1 MSTGMI
7 SSTNLF
13 SLSSLVAAGRNQSD
27 LSSSINKLSSGL
39 RINSFMDDPSRMAIS
54 EKMRGF
60 ILGLQTSSQNAQD
73 GISYLQ
79 TAEGATSEISS
90 MLQRMRELAV
100 EGANGTYS
108 ANDRLEIQ
116 KEIDQ
121 LKAEID
127 RISEST
133 EFNTKKLING
143 ESSGAWNSGT
153 DKISAVINGTV
164 ADGNY
169 DITFDVKPGQ
179 NQVQSTQIFTLREG
193 ELGAYVGSQGSTNI
207 AQVSN
212 PDNIKDTSEGS
223 YKVTVANPT
232 DGGATGDIM
241 NSSMDFINS
250 YQKESS
256 NMAFGAVSAT
266 ALTTNESGYFMV
278 EFTENST
285 DAENGA
291 GYRVKF
297 ISAETGEEGQWV
309 DFETED
315 GALRGSYNSNG
326 FNLNFEIPMVAGADT
341 VNDGD
346 KFLFSVTDSKG
357 VENNENLLENGGG
370 ALQISQ
376 NGVQGPVIVY
386 NQPNSLTKADD
397 KDGIVEYNNVTVHM
411 VTLDSENGT
420 FNSGEITLGFKENTS
435 NTTINGQTLSG
446 TATIEVRKGGEA
458 ATSTTKLSELANFV
472 DENGVELFAST
483 QELKIYGNNTN
494 TTVYLEGDDT
504 IQDVVE
510 KITKAVTQDLGMG
523 SGLTEVD
530 KKLISFN
537 QTEGTGFGTVPGTMI
552 LQSALTGKDGELSF
566 IGSQKLMD
574 ALGLDVVQAS
584 SQNIQTITAKD
595 NLTGVV
601 VGERVTSN
609 SRVTD
614 VIPGVDLI
622 VDTRTGVDAYYNT
635 GTGKIDFKPSSRLEN
650 QNLNLHIVDA
660 RTEIQIGTEKGEKLD
675 VSLPALNTAALG
687 IGNTNINTQEDAQ
700 RAITEIDNALT
711 KVVSARSK
719 IGAQVNRLNS
729 TINTLATAEENTTS
743 SESRIRDTDI
753 AKETTAMTTAQVA
766 YQANIAI
773 LAQAN
778 QIPAIALSLLQA

>member
-7 SSTNLF
+7 TNTNLF
-13 SLSSLVAAGRNQSD
+13 SLSSLVAAGRNQGD
-27 LSSSINKLSSGL
+27 LSQSINRLSSGL
-39 RINSFMDDPSRMAIS
+39 RINSFMDDPSRMSIS

-79 TAEGATSEISS
+79 TAEGATTEITN
-90 MLQRMRELAV
+90 MLQRMRELSV
-100 EGANGTYS
+100 EGANGVYS

-127 RISEST
+127 RISET
-133 EFNTKKLING
+133 TQFNTKKLING

-169 DITFDVKPGQ
+169 DISVDVKPGQ

-193 ELGAYVGSQGSTNI
+193 ELGAYVGNQGTTNI
-207 AQVSN
+207 GEVSS
-212 PDNIKDTSEGS
+212 PDNIKDTADGS
-223 YKVTVANPT
+223 YNVTVANPT
-232 DGGATGDIM
+232 DGGATGDVM

-250 YQKESS
+250 YQKEGS

-266 ALTTNESGYFMV
+266 ALKTNESGYFMI

-285 DAENGA
+285 TAENGA

-297 ISAETGEEGQWV
+297 ISAETGEEGQWI

-315 GALRGSYNSNG
+315 GKLKGSYDSNG
-326 FNLNFEIPMVAGADT
+326 FNLEFEIPMLAGADT

-346 KFLFSVTDSKG
+346 KFLFSVTDAKD
-357 VENNENLLENGGG
+357 VTNNEDLMANGGG

-386 NQPNSLTKADD
+386 NQPNSLTKPDD

-411 VTLDSENGT
+411 VTLDSETGT
-420 FNSGEITLGFKENTS
+420 FDTGEITLGFQENTGAAG
-435 NTTINGQTLSG
+435 NGQTLGG
-446 TATIEVRKGGEA
+446 TASIEVRKGGEA
-458 ATSTTKLSELANFV
+458 ATATTKLSELANFV

-494 TTVYLEGDDT
+494 TTIYLEGDDT

-510 KITKAVTQDLGMG
+510 KITKAITQDLGMG

-530 KKLISFN
+530 KKLVSFN
-537 QTEGTGFGTVPGTMI
+537 QIEGTGFGVVPGTMI

-574 ALGLDVVQAS
+574 ALGLEVVQES
-584 SQNIQTITAKD
+584 SQNIQTITATD

-614 VIPGVDLI
+614 VIPGIDLI

-635 GTGKIDFKPSSRLEN
+635 GTGKIDFKPSNRLEN

-700 RAITEIDNALT
+700 RAITEVDNALS

-719 IGAQVNRLNS
+719 IGAHVNRLNS
-729 TINTLATAEENTTS
+729 TINTLATAEENTTA

>member
-7 SSTNLF
+7 TNTNLF
-13 SLSSLVAAGRNQSD
+13 SLSSLVAAGRNQGD
-27 LSSSINKLSSGL
+27 LSQSINRLSSGL
-39 RINSFMDDPSRMAIS
+39 RINSFMDDPSRMSIS

-79 TAEGATSEISS
+79 TAEGATTEITN
-90 MLQRMRELAV
+90 MLQRMRELSV
-100 EGANGTYS
+100 EGANGVYS

-127 RISEST
+127 RISET
-133 EFNTKKLING
+133 TQFNTKKLING

-169 DITFDVKPGQ
+169 DISVDVKPGQ

-193 ELGAYVGSQGSTNI
+193 ELGAYVGNQGTTNI
-207 AQVSN
+207 GEVSS
-212 PDNIKDTSEGS
+212 PDNIKDTADGS
-223 YKVTVANPT
+223 YNVTVANPT
-232 DGGATGDIM
+232 DGG
-241 NSSMDFINS
+241 S
-250 YQKESS
+250 YQKEGS

-266 ALTTNESGYFMV
+266 ALKTNESGYFMI

-285 DAENGA
+285 TAENGA

-297 ISAETGEEGQWV
+297 ISAETGEEGQWI

-315 GALRGSYNSNG
+315 GKLKGSYDSNG
-326 FNLNFEIPMVAGADT
+326 FNLEFEIPMLAGADT

-346 KFLFSVTDSKG
+346 KFLFSVTDAKD
-357 VENNENLLENGGG
+357 VTNNEDLMANGGG

-386 NQPNSLTKADD
+386 NQPNSLTKPDD

-411 VTLDSENGT
+411 VTLDSKTGT
-420 FNSGEITLGFKENTS
+420 FDTGEITLGFQENTGAAG
-435 NTTINGQTLSG
+435 NGQTLGG
-446 TATIEVRKGGEA
+446 TASIEVRKGGEA
-458 ATSTTKLSELANFV
+458 ATATTKLSELANFV

-494 TTVYLEGDDT
+494 TTIYLEGDDT

-510 KITKAVTQDLGMG
+510 KITKAITQDLGMG

-530 KKLISFN
+530 KKLVSFN
-537 QTEGTGFGTVPGTMI
+537 QIEGTGFGVVPGTMI

-574 ALGLDVVQAS
+574 ALGLEVVQES
-584 SQNIQTITAKD
+584 SQNIQTITATD

-614 VIPGVDLI
+614 VIPGIDLI

-635 GTGKIDFKPSSRLEN
+635 GTGKIDFKPSNRLEN

-719 IGAQVNRLNS
+719 IGAHVNRLNS
-729 TINTLATAEENTTS
+729 TINTLATAEENTTA

>member
-7 SSTNLF
+7 TNTNLF
-13 SLSSLVAAGRNQSD
+13 SLSSLVAAGRNQGD
-27 LSSSINKLSSGL
+27 LSKSINRLSSGL

-79 TAEGATSEISS
+79 TAEGAANEVSN

-100 EGANGTYS
+100 EGANGIYS

-121 LKAEID
+121 LKEEID
-127 RISEST
+127 RISET
-133 EFNTKKLING
+133 TQFNTKKLING

-169 DITFDVKPGQ
+169 DINFNVKPGQ

-193 ELGAYVGSQGSTNI
+193 KLGAYVGSQGTTNI
-207 AQVSN
+207 GQVSN
-212 PDNIKDTSEGS
+212 PDNIQDTEEGS
-223 YKVTVANPT
+223 YSVTIQNPT
-232 DGGATGDIM
+232 DGGAAGAQM
-241 NSSMDFINS
+241 SSSMTFINS
-250 YQKESS
+250 FQKNGS
-256 NMAFGAVSAT
+256 NMAFGSVTAV
-266 ALTTNESGYFMV
+266 TTNESGYFMI

-285 DAENGA
+285 NAAAGA
-291 GYRVKF
+291 SYRVKF
-297 ISAETGEEGQWV
+297 ISAENGEEGQWL
-309 DFETED
+309 DFTSVN
-315 GALRGSYNSNG
+315 GKLQGSYNSNG
-326 FNLNFEIPMVAGADT
+326 FNLNFDIPMLAGSDT

-357 VENNENLLENGGG
+357 VANNDNLMANGGG
-370 ALQISQ
+370 ALQISH

-386 NQPNSLTKADD
+386 NQPDSLTKPDD
-397 KDGIVEYNNVTVHM
+397 EDGIVDYNNVTVHT
-411 VTLDSENGT
+411 VTLDSKTGT
-420 FNSGEITLGFKENTS
+420 FNAGEITLGFKENTGAAA
-435 NTTINGQTLSG
+435 NGQTLSG
-446 TATIEVRKGGEA
+446 TATIEVRKGGKA

-483 QELKIYGNNTN
+483 QELKIYGNNKN
-494 TTVYLEGDDT
+494 TTIYLEGDDT
-504 IQDVVE
+504 IQDVVD
-510 KITKAVTQDLGMG
+510 KITKAITQDLDMG

-537 QTEGTGFGTVPGTMI
+537 QTEGTGFGVVPGTMI

-574 ALGLDVVQAS
+574 ALGLEVVQES

-595 NLTGVV
+595 NLTGVIS
-601 VGERVTSN
+601 GERVTSN

-687 IGNTNINTQEDAQ
+687 IGNTNINTQNDAQ

-711 KVVSARSK
+711 KVVSTRAK
-719 IGAQVNRLNS
+719 IGAYINRLNS

-753 AKETTAMTTAQVA
+753 ARETTAMTTAQVA

-778 QIPAIALSLLQA
+778 QIPAIALSLLKA

>member
-7 SSTNLF
+7 TNTNLF
-13 SLSSLVAAGRNQSD
+13 SLSSLVAAGRNQGD
-27 LSSSINKLSSGL
+27 LSQSINRLSSGL
-39 RINSFMDDPSRMAIS
+39 RINSFMDDPSRMSIS

-79 TAEGATSEISS
+79 TAEGATTEITN
-90 MLQRMRELAV
+90 MLQRMRELSV
-100 EGANGTYS
+100 EGANGVYS

-127 RISEST
+127 RISET
-133 EFNTKKLING
+133 TQFNTKKLING

-169 DITFDVKPGQ
+169 DISVDVKPGQ

-193 ELGAYVGSQGSTNI
+193 ELGAYVGNQGTTNI
-207 AQVSN
+207 GEVSS
-212 PDNIKDTSEGS
+212 PDNIKDTADGS
-223 YKVTVANPT
+223 YNVTVANPT
-232 DGGATGDIM
+232 DGGVAGADM

-250 YQKESS
+250 YQKEGS
-256 NMAFGAVSAT
+256 NMAFGTVSAT
-266 ALTTNESGYFMV
+266 ALKTNESGYFMI

-285 DAENGA
+285 TAENGA

-297 ISAETGEEGQWV
+297 ISAETGEEGQWI

-315 GALRGSYNSNG
+315 GKLKGSYDSNG
-326 FNLNFEIPMVAGADT
+326 FNLEFEIPMLAGADT

-346 KFLFSVTDSKG
+346 KFLFSVTDAKD
-357 VENNENLLENGGG
+357 VTNNEDLMANGGG

-376 NGVQGPVIVY
+376 NGVQGPTIIY
-386 NQPNSLTKADD
+386 NQPNSLTKPDD

-411 VTLDSENGT
+411 VTLDSKTGT
-420 FNSGEITLGFKENTS
+420 FDTGEITLGFQENTGAAG
-435 NTTINGQTLSG
+435 NGQTLGG
-446 TATIEVRKGGEA
+446 TASIEVRKGGEA
-458 ATSTTKLSELANFV
+458 ATATTKLSELANFV

-494 TTVYLEGDDT
+494 TTIYLEGDDT

-510 KITKAVTQDLGMG
+510 KITKAITQDLGMG

-530 KKLISFN
+530 KKLVSFN
-537 QTEGTGFGTVPGTMI
+537 QIEGTGFGVVPGTMI

-574 ALGLDVVQAS
+574 ALGLEVVQES
-584 SQNIQTITAKD
+584 SQNIQTITATD

-614 VIPGVDLI
+614 VIPGIDLI

-635 GTGKIDFKPSSRLEN
+635 GTGKIDFKPSNRLEN

-729 TINTLATAEENTTS
+729 TINTLATAEENTTA

>member
-1 MSTGMI
+1 MSTSMI
-7 SSTNLF
+7 TNTNLF
-13 SLSSLVAAGRNQSD
+13 SLSSLVAAGRNQGD
-27 LSSSINKLSSGL
+27 LSKSINRLSSGL
-39 RINSFMDDPSRMAIS
+39 RINSFMDDPSRMSIS

-79 TAEGATSEISS
+79 TAEGATNEISS

-100 EGANGTYS
+100 EGANGIYS

-121 LKAEID
+121 LKEEID
-127 RISEST
+127 RISET
-133 EFNTKKLING
+133 TQFNTKKLING

-169 DITFDVKPGQ
+169 DIYFDVKPGQ

-193 ELGAYVGSQGSTNI
+193 ELGAYMSNQGTTNI
-207 AQVSN
+207 GEVSN
-212 PDNIKDTSEGS
+212 PDNIKDTAEGS
-223 YKVTVANPT
+223 YSVTVKNPT
-232 DGGATGDIM
+232 DGGAAGNVM
-241 NSSMDFINS
+241 SSSMSFINS
-250 YQKESS
+250 YQKNGS
-256 NMAFGAVSAT
+256 NMAFGTVTAV
-266 ALTTNESGYFMV
+266 TTNESGYFMI

-285 DAENGA
+285 NAATGA

-297 ISAETGEEGQWV
+297 ISAETGEEGEWL
-309 DFETED
+309 DFASVNGKLQ
-315 GALRGSYNSNG
+315 GAYNSNG
-326 FNLNFEIPMVAGADT
+326 FNLNFEIPILNGADT
-341 VNDGD
+341 VNAGD

-357 VENNENLLENGGG
+357 VANDDNLMANGGG

-376 NGVQGPVIVY
+376 NGVQGPLIVY
-386 NQPNSLTKADD
+386 NQPNSLTKPDD
-397 KDGIVEYNNVTVHM
+397 KDGIVEYNSVTVHM
-411 VTLDSENGT
+411 VTLDSKTGT
-420 FNSGEITLGFKENTS
+420 FNAGEITLGFKENTG
-435 NTTINGQTLSG
+435 NAANGQTLSG

-472 DENGVELFAST
+472 DENGVELFVST

-494 TTVYLEGDDT
+494 TTIYLEGDDT
-504 IQDVVE
+504 IQDVVD
-510 KITKAVTQDLGMG
+510 KITKAITKDLGMG

-537 QTEGTGFGTVPGTMI
+537 QTAGTGFGVVPGIMI

-574 ALGLDVVQAS
+574 ALGLEVVQKS

-601 VGERVTSN
+601 AGERVTSN

-614 VIPGVDLI
+614 VISGVDLI

-711 KVVSARSK
+711 KVVSARAK
-719 IGAQVNRLNS
+719 IGAHVNRLSS
-729 TINTLATAEENTTS
+729 TINTLAAAEENTTA

-753 AKETTAMTTAQVA
+753 AKETTALTTAQVA

>member
-7 SSTNLF
+7 TNTNLF
-13 SLSSLVAAGRNQSD
+13 SLSSLVAAGRNQGD
-27 LSSSINKLSSGL
+27 LSQSINRLSSGL
-39 RINSFMDDPSRMAIS
+39 RINSFMDDPSRMSIS

-79 TAEGATSEISS
+79 TAEGATTEITN
-90 MLQRMRELAV
+90 MLQRMRELSV
-100 EGANGTYS
+100 EGANGVYS

-127 RISEST
+127 RISET
-133 EFNTKKLING
+133 TQFNTKKLING

-169 DITFDVKPGQ
+169 DISVDVKPGQ

-193 ELGAYVGSQGSTNI
+193 ELGAYVGNQGTTNI
-207 AQVSN
+207 GEVSS
-212 PDNIKDTSEGS
+212 PDNIKDTADGS
-223 YKVTVANPT
+223 YNVTVANPT
-232 DGGATGDIM
+232 DGGVAGADM

-250 YQKESS
+250 YQKEGS

-266 ALTTNESGYFMV
+266 ALKTNESGYFMI

-285 DAENGA
+285 TAENGA

-297 ISAETGEEGQWV
+297 ISAETGEEGQWI

-315 GALRGSYNSNG
+315 GKLKGSYDSNG
-326 FNLNFEIPMVAGADT
+326 FNLEFEIPMLAGADT

-346 KFLFSVTDSKG
+346 KFLFSVTDAKD
-357 VENNENLLENGGG
+357 VTNNEDLMANGGG

-376 NGVQGPVIVY
+376 NGVQGPTIIY
-386 NQPNSLTKADD
+386 NQPNSLTKPDD

-411 VTLDSENGT
+411 VTLDSKTGT
-420 FNSGEITLGFKENTS
+420 FDTGEITLGFQENTGAAG
-435 NTTINGQTLSG
+435 NGQTLGG
-446 TATIEVRKGGEA
+446 TASIEVRKGGEA
-458 ATSTTKLSELANFV
+458 ATATTKLSELANFV

-494 TTVYLEGDDT
+494 TTIYLEGDDT

-510 KITKAVTQDLGMG
+510 KITKAITQDLGMG

-530 KKLISFN
+530 KKLVSFN
-537 QTEGTGFGTVPGTMI
+537 QIEGTGFGVVPGTMI

-574 ALGLDVVQAS
+574 ALGLEVVQES
-584 SQNIQTITAKD
+584 SQNIQTITATD

-614 VIPGVDLI
+614 VIPGIDLI

-635 GTGKIDFKPSSRLEN
+635 GTGKIDFKPSNRLEN

-700 RAITEIDNALT
+700 RAITEIDNALS

-719 IGAQVNRLNS
+719 IGAHVNRLNS
-729 TINTLATAEENTTS
+729 TINTLATAEENTTA

>member
-7 SSTNLF
+7 TNTNLF
-13 SLSSLVAAGRNQSD
+13 SLSSLVAAGRNQGD
-27 LSSSINKLSSGL
+27 LSQSINRLSSGL
-39 RINSFMDDPSRMAIS
+39 RINSFMDDPSRMSIS

-79 TAEGATSEISS
+79 TAEGATTEITN
-90 MLQRMRELAV
+90 MLQRMRELSV
-100 EGANGTYS
+100 EGANGVYS

-127 RISEST
+127 RISET
-133 EFNTKKLING
+133 TQFNTKKLING

-169 DITFDVKPGQ
+169 DISVDVKPGQ

-193 ELGAYVGSQGSTNI
+193 KLGAYVGNQGTTNI
-207 AQVSN
+207 GEVSS
-212 PDNIKDTSEGS
+212 PDNIKDTADGS
-223 YKVTVANPT
+223 YNVTVANPT
-232 DGGATGDIM
+232 DGGATGDVM

-250 YQKESS
+250 YQKEGS

-266 ALTTNESGYFMV
+266 ALKTNESGYFMI

-285 DAENGA
+285 TAENGA

-297 ISAETGEEGQWV
+297 ISAETGEEGQWI

-315 GALRGSYNSNG
+315 GKLKGSYDSNG
-326 FNLNFEIPMVAGADT
+326 FNLEFEIPMLAGADT

-346 KFLFSVTDSKG
+346 KFLFSVTDAKD
-357 VENNENLLENGGG
+357 VTNNEDLMANGGG

-386 NQPNSLTKADD
+386 NQPNSLTKPDD

-411 VTLDSENGT
+411 VTLDSETGT
-420 FNSGEITLGFKENTS
+420 FDTGEITLGFQENTGAAG
-435 NTTINGQTLSG
+435 NGQTLGG
-446 TATIEVRKGGEA
+446 TASIEVRKGGEA
-458 ATSTTKLSELANFV
+458 ATATTKLSELANFV

-494 TTVYLEGDDT
+494 TTIYLEGDDT

-510 KITKAVTQDLGMG
+510 KITKAITQDLGMG

-530 KKLISFN
+530 KKLVSFN
-537 QTEGTGFGTVPGTMI
+537 QIEGTGFGVVPGTMI

-574 ALGLDVVQAS
+574 ALGLEVVQES
-584 SQNIQTITAKD
+584 SQNIQTITATD

-614 VIPGVDLI
+614 VIPGIDLI

-635 GTGKIDFKPSSRLEN
+635 GTGKIDFKPSNRLEN

-729 TINTLATAEENTTS
+729 TINTLATAEENTTA

-753 AKETTAMTTAQVA
+753 ARETTAMTTAQVA

-778 QIPAIALSLLQA
+778 QIPVIALSLLQA

>member
-7 SSTNLF
+7 TNSNLF

-27 LSSSINKLSSGL
+27 LSQSINRLSSGL
-39 RINSFMDDPSRMAIS
+39 RINTFMDDPSRMAIS

-79 TAEGATSEISS
+79 TAEGAANEVSN

-100 EGANGTYS
+100 EGANGVYS

-121 LKAEID
+121 LKEEID
-127 RISEST
+127 RISET
-133 EFNTKKLING
+133 TQFNTKKLING

-169 DITFDVKPGQ
+169 DINFNVKPGQ

-193 ELGAYVGSQGSTNI
+193 KLGAYVGSQGTTNI
-207 AQVSN
+207 GQVSN
-212 PDNIKDTSEGS
+212 PYNIQDTEEGS
-223 YKVTVANPT
+223 YSVTIQNPT
-232 DGGATGDIM
+232 DGGAAGAQM
-241 NSSMDFINS
+241 SSSMTFINS
-250 YQKESS
+250 YQKNGS
-256 NMAFGAVSAT
+256 NMAFGSVTAV
-266 ALTTNESGYFMV
+266 TTNESGYFMI

-285 DAENGA
+285 NAAAGA

-297 ISAETGEEGQWV
+297 ISAENGEEGQWL
-309 DFETED
+309 DFTSVN
-315 GALRGSYNSNG
+315 GKLQGSYNSNG
-326 FNLNFEIPMVAGADT
+326 FNLNFEIPMLAGADT

-357 VENNENLLENGGG
+357 VANDDNLIANGGG
-370 ALQISQ
+370 ALQISH

-386 NQPNSLTKADD
+386 NQPDSLTKPDD
-397 KDGIVEYNNVTVHM
+397 KDGIVDYNNVTVHT
-411 VTLDSENGT
+411 VTLDSKTGT
-420 FNSGEITLGFKENTS
+420 FNAGEITLGFKENTGAAA
-435 NTTINGQTLSG
+435 NGQTLSG
-446 TATIEVRKGGEA
+446 TATIEVRKGGKA

-472 DENGVELFAST
+472 DENGVELFAVT
-483 QELKIYGNNTN
+483 QELKIYGNNKN
-494 TTVYLEGDDT
+494 TTIYLEGDDT
-504 IQDVVE
+504 IQDVVD
-510 KITKAVTQDLGMG
+510 KITKAITQDLDMG

-537 QTEGTGFGTVPGTMI
+537 QTESTGFGVVPGTMI

-574 ALGLDVVQAS
+574 ALGLEVVQES

-595 NLTGVV
+595 NLTGVIS
-601 VGERVTSN
+601 GERVTSN

-650 QNLNLHIVDA
+650 
-660 RTEIQIGTEKGEKLD
+660 
-675 VSLPALNTAALG
+675 
-687 IGNTNINTQEDAQ
+687 
-700 RAITEIDNALT
+700 
-711 KVVSARSK
+711 
-719 IGAQVNRLNS
+719 
-729 TINTLATAEENTTS
+729 
-743 SESRIRDTDI
+743 
-753 AKETTAMTTAQVA
+753 
-766 YQANIAI
+766 
-773 LAQAN
+773 
-778 QIPAIALSLLQA
+778 

>member
-7 SSTNLF
+7 TNTNLF
-13 SLSSLVAAGRNQSD
+13 SLSSLVAAGRNQGD
-27 LSSSINKLSSGL
+27 LSKSINRLSSGL

-79 TAEGATSEISS
+79 TAEGAANEVSS

-100 EGANGTYS
+100 EGANGIYS

-121 LKAEID
+121 LKEEID
-127 RISEST
+127 RISET
-133 EFNTKKLING
+133 TQFNTKKLING

-169 DITFDVKPGQ
+169 DISVDVKPGQ

-193 ELGAYVGSQGSTNI
+193 NLGAYVSNQGTTNI
-207 AQVSN
+207 GEVSS
-212 PDNIKDTSEGS
+212 PDNIKDTAEGS
-223 YKVTVANPT
+223 YTVTVSNPT
-232 DGGATGDIM
+232 DGGAAGNIM
-241 NSSMDFINS
+241 SSSMSFINS
-250 YQKESS
+250 YQKNGS
-256 NMAFGAVSAT
+256 NMAFGTVTAV
-266 ALTTNESGYFMV
+266 TTNESGYFMV
-278 EFTENST
+278 EWTENST
-285 DAENGA
+285 NAASGA

-297 ISAETGEEGQWV
+297 ISAETGEEGQWL
-309 DFETED
+309 DFTSVNGKLQ
-315 GALRGSYNSNG
+315 GAYNSNG
-326 FNLNFEIPMVAGADT
+326 FNLNFEIPMLAGADT

-357 VENNENLLENGGG
+357 VANNDNLMANGGG

-376 NGVQGPVIVY
+376 NGVQGPLIVY
-386 NQPNSLTKADD
+386 NQPNSLTKPDD
-397 KDGIVEYNNVTVHM
+397 KDGIVEYNDITVHI
-411 VTLDSENGT
+411 VTLDSKTGT
-420 FNSGEITLGFKENTS
+420 FNAGEITLGFKENTGAAA
-435 NTTINGQTLSG
+435 NGQTLSG

-494 TTVYLEGDDT
+494 TTIYLEGDDT
-504 IQDVVE
+504 IQDVVD
-510 KITKAVTQDLGMG
+510 KITKAVTKDLGMG

-537 QTEGTGFGTVPGTMI
+537 QTAGTGFGVVPGTMI

-574 ALGLDVVQAS
+574 ALGLEVVQES
-584 SQNIQTITAKD
+584 SQNIQIITAKD

-601 VGERVTSN
+601 AGERVTSN

-614 VIPGVDLI
+614 VINGV
-622 VDTRTGVDAYYNT
+622 G
-635 GTGKIDFKPSSRLEN
+635 
-650 QNLNLHIVDA
+650 
-660 RTEIQIGTEKGEKLD
+660 
-675 VSLPALNTAALG
+675 
-687 IGNTNINTQEDAQ
+687 
-700 RAITEIDNALT
+700 
-711 KVVSARSK
+711 
-719 IGAQVNRLNS
+719 
-729 TINTLATAEENTTS
+729 
-743 SESRIRDTDI
+743 
-753 AKETTAMTTAQVA
+753 
-766 YQANIAI
+766 
-773 LAQAN
+773 
-778 QIPAIALSLLQA
+778 

>member
-7 SSTNLF
+7 TNTNLF
-13 SLSSLVAAGRNQSD
+13 SLSSLVAAGRNQGD
-27 LSSSINKLSSGL
+27 LSKSINRLSSGL

-79 TAEGATSEISS
+79 TAEGAANEVSN

-100 EGANGTYS
+100 EGANGIYS

-121 LKAEID
+121 LKEEID
-127 RISEST
+127 RISET
-133 EFNTKKLING
+133 TQFNTKKLING

-169 DITFDVKPGQ
+169 DINFNVKPGQ

-193 ELGAYVGSQGSTNI
+193 KLGAYVGSQGTTNI
-207 AQVSN
+207 GQVSN
-212 PDNIKDTSEGS
+212 PDNIQDTEEGS
-223 YKVTVANPT
+223 YSVTIQNPT
-232 DGGATGDIM
+232 DGGAAGAQM
-241 NSSMDFINS
+241 SSSMTFINS
-250 YQKESS
+250 CQKNGS
-256 NMAFGAVSAT
+256 NMAFGSVTAV
-266 ALTTNESGYFMV
+266 TTNESGYFMI

-285 DAENGA
+285 NAAAGA
-291 GYRVKF
+291 SYRVKF
-297 ISAETGEEGQWV
+297 ISAENGEEGQWL
-309 DFETED
+309 DFTSVN
-315 GALRGSYNSNG
+315 GKLQGSYNSNG
-326 FNLNFEIPMVAGADT
+326 FNLNFDIPMLAGSDT

-357 VENNENLLENGGG
+357 VANNDNLMANGGG
-370 ALQISQ
+370 ALQISH

-386 NQPNSLTKADD
+386 NQPDSLTKPDD
-397 KDGIVEYNNVTVHM
+397 KDGIVDYNNVTVHT
-411 VTLDSENGT
+411 VTLDSKTGT
-420 FNSGEITLGFKENTS
+420 FNAGEITLGFKENTGAAA
-435 NTTINGQTLSG
+435 NGQTLSG
-446 TATIEVRKGGEA
+446 TATIEVRKGGKA

-483 QELKIYGNNTN
+483 QELKIYGNNKN
-494 TTVYLEGDDT
+494 TTIYLEGDDT
-504 IQDVVE
+504 IQDVVD
-510 KITKAVTQDLGMG
+510 KITKAITQDLDMG

-537 QTEGTGFGTVPGTMI
+537 QTEGTGFGVVPGTMI

-566 IGSQKLMD
+566 IGSQKIMD
-574 ALGLDVVQAS
+574 ALGLEVVQES

-595 NLTGVV
+595 NLTGVIS
-601 VGERVTSN
+601 GERVTSN

-687 IGNTNINTQEDAQ
+687 IGNTNINTQNDAQ

-711 KVVSARSK
+711 KVVSTRAK
-719 IGAQVNRLNS
+719 IGAYINRLNS
-729 TINTLATAEENTTS
+729 TINTLATAE
-743 SESRIRDTDI
+743 
-753 AKETTAMTTAQVA
+753 
-766 YQANIAI
+766 
-773 LAQAN
+773 
-778 QIPAIALSLLQA
+778 

>member
-7 SSTNLF
+7 TNTNLF
-13 SLSSLVAAGRNQSD
+13 SLSSLVAAGRNLGD
-27 LSSSINKLSSGL
+27 LSQSINRLSSGL
-39 RINSFMDDPSRMAIS
+39 RINSFMDDPSRMSIS

-79 TAEGATSEISS
+79 TAEGATTEITN
-90 MLQRMRELAV
+90 MLQRMRELSV
-100 EGANGTYS
+100 EGANGVYS

-127 RISEST
+127 RISET
-133 EFNTKKLING
+133 TQFNTKKLING

-169 DITFDVKPGQ
+169 DISVDVKPGQ

-193 ELGAYVGSQGSTNI
+193 ELGAYVGNQGTTNI
-207 AQVSN
+207 GEVSS
-212 PDNIKDTSEGS
+212 PDNIKDTADGS
-223 YKVTVANPT
+223 YNVTVANPT
-232 DGGATGDIM
+232 DGGVAGADM

-250 YQKESS
+250 YQKEGS

-266 ALTTNESGYFMV
+266 ALKTNESGYFMI

-285 DAENGA
+285 TAENGA

-297 ISAETGEEGQWV
+297 ISAETGEEGQWI

-315 GALRGSYNSNG
+315 GKLKGSYDSNG
-326 FNLNFEIPMVAGADT
+326 FNLEFEIPMLAGADT

-346 KFLFSVTDSKG
+346 KFLFSVTDAKD
-357 VENNENLLENGGG
+357 VTNNEDLMANGGG

-386 NQPNSLTKADD
+386 NQPNSLTKPDD

-411 VTLDSENGT
+411 VTLDSKTGT
-420 FNSGEITLGFKENTS
+420 FDTGEITLGFQENTGAAG
-435 NTTINGQTLSG
+435 NGQTLGG
-446 TATIEVRKGGEA
+446 TASIEVRKGGEA
-458 ATSTTKLSELANFV
+458 ATATTKLSELANFV

-494 TTVYLEGDDT
+494 TTIYLEGDDT

-510 KITKAVTQDLGMG
+510 KITKAITQDLGMG

-530 KKLISFN
+530 KKLVSFN
-537 QTEGTGFGTVPGTMI
+537 QIEGTGFGVVPGTMI

-574 ALGLDVVQAS
+574 ALGLEVVQES
-584 SQNIQTITAKD
+584 SQNIQTITATD

-614 VIPGVDLI
+614 VIPGIDLI

-635 GTGKIDFKPSSRLEN
+635 GTGKIDFKPSNRLEN

-700 RAITEIDNALT
+700 RAITEIDNALS

-719 IGAQVNRLNS
+719 IGAHVNRLNS
-729 TINTLATAEENTTS
+729 TINTLATAEENTTA

>member
-7 SSTNLF
+7 TNSNLF

-27 LSSSINKLSSGL
+27 LSQSINRLSSGL
-39 RINSFMDDPSRMAIS
+39 RINTFMDDPSRMAIS

-79 TAEGATSEISS
+79 TAEGAANEVSN

-100 EGANGTYS
+100 EGANGVYS

-121 LKAEID
+121 LKEEID
-127 RISEST
+127 RISET
-133 EFNTKKLING
+133 TQFNTKKLING

-169 DITFDVKPGQ
+169 DINFNVKPGQ

-193 ELGAYVGSQGSTNI
+193 KLGAYVGSQGTTNI
-207 AQVSN
+207 GQVSN
-212 PDNIKDTSEGS
+212 PYNIQDTEEGS
-223 YKVTVANPT
+223 YSVTIQNPT
-232 DGGATGDIM
+232 DGGAAGAQM
-241 NSSMDFINS
+241 SSSMTFINS
-250 YQKESS
+250 YQKNGS
-256 NMAFGAVSAT
+256 NMAFGSVTAV
-266 ALTTNESGYFMV
+266 TTNESGYFMI

-285 DAENGA
+285 NAAAGA

-297 ISAETGEEGQWV
+297 ISAENGEEGQWL
-309 DFETED
+309 DFTSVN
-315 GALRGSYNSNG
+315 GKLQGSYNSNG
-326 FNLNFEIPMVAGADT
+326 FNLNFEIPMLAGADT

-357 VENNENLLENGGG
+357 VANDDNLIANGGG
-370 ALQISQ
+370 ALQISH

-386 NQPNSLTKADD
+386 NQPDSLTKPDD
-397 KDGIVEYNNVTVHM
+397 KDGIVDYNNVTVHT
-411 VTLDSENGT
+411 VTLDSKTGT
-420 FNSGEITLGFKENTS
+420 FNAGEITLGFKENTGAAA
-435 NTTINGQTLSG
+435 NGQTLSG
-446 TATIEVRKGGEA
+446 TATIEVRKGGKA

-472 DENGVELFAST
+472 DENGVELFAVT
-483 QELKIYGNNTN
+483 QELKIYGNNKN
-494 TTVYLEGDDT
+494 TTIYLEGDDT
-504 IQDVVE
+504 IQDVVD
-510 KITKAVTQDLGMG
+510 KITKAITQDLDMG

-537 QTEGTGFGTVPGTMI
+537 QTESTGFCVVPGTMI

-574 ALGLDVVQAS
+574 ALGLEVVQES

-595 NLTGVV
+595 NLTGVIS
-601 VGERVTSN
+601 GERVTSN

-687 IGNTNINTQEDAQ
+687 IGNTNINTQDDAQ

-711 KVVSARSK
+711 KVVSTRAK
-719 IGAQVNRLNS
+719 IGAYINRLNS

-753 AKETTAMTTAQVA
+753 ARETTAMTTAQVA

>member
-7 SSTNLF
+7 TNTNLF
-13 SLSSLVAAGRNQSD
+13 SLSSLVAAGRNQGD
-27 LSSSINKLSSGL
+27 LSKSINRLSSGL

-79 TAEGATSEISS
+79 TAEGAANEVSS

-100 EGANGTYS
+100 EGANGIYS

-121 LKAEID
+121 LKEEID
-127 RISEST
+127 RISET
-133 EFNTKKLING
+133 TQFNTKKLING

-169 DITFDVKPGQ
+169 DISVDVKPGQ

-193 ELGAYVGSQGSTNI
+193 NLGAYVSNQGTTNI
-207 AQVSN
+207 GEVSS
-212 PDNIKDTSEGS
+212 PDNIKDTAEGS
-223 YKVTVANPT
+223 YTVTVSNPT
-232 DGGATGDIM
+232 DGGAAGNIM
-241 NSSMDFINS
+241 SSSMSFINS
-250 YQKESS
+250 YQKNGS
-256 NMAFGAVSAT
+256 NMAFGTVTAV
-266 ALTTNESGYFMV
+266 TTNESGYFMV
-278 EFTENST
+278 EWTENST
-285 DAENGA
+285 NAASGA

-297 ISAETGEEGQWV
+297 ISAETGEEGQWL
-309 DFETED
+309 DFTSVNGKLQ
-315 GALRGSYNSNG
+315 GAYNSNG
-326 FNLNFEIPMVAGADT
+326 FNLNFEIPMLAGADT

-357 VENNENLLENGGG
+357 VANNDNLMANGGG

-376 NGVQGPVIVY
+376 NGVQGPLIVY
-386 NQPNSLTKADD
+386 NQPNSLTKPDD
-397 KDGIVEYNNVTVHM
+397 KDGIVEYNDITVHI
-411 VTLDSENGT
+411 VTLDSKTGT
-420 FNSGEITLGFKENTS
+420 FNAGEITLGFKENTGAAA
-435 NTTINGQTLSG
+435 NGQTLSG

-494 TTVYLEGDDT
+494 TTIYLEGDDT
-504 IQDVVE
+504 IQDVVD
-510 KITKAVTQDLGMG
+510 KITKAVTKDLGMG

-537 QTEGTGFGTVPGTMI
+537 QTAGTGFGVVPGTMI

-574 ALGLDVVQAS
+574 ALGLEVVQES
-584 SQNIQTITAKD
+584 SQNIQIITAKD

-601 VGERVTSN
+601 AGERVTSN

-614 VIPGVDLI
+614 VINGVDLI

-687 IGNTNINTQEDAQ
+687 IGNTNINTQKDAQ

-711 KVVSARSK
+711 KVVSARAK
-719 IGAQVNRLNS
+719 IGAYVNRLSS
-729 TINTLATAEENTTS
+729 TINTLAAAEENTTA

-753 AKETTAMTTAQVA
+753 AKETTALTSAQVA

>member
-7 SSTNLF
+7 TNSNLF

-27 LSSSINKLSSGL
+27 LSQSINRLSSGL
-39 RINSFMDDPSRMAIS
+39 RINTFMDDPSRMAIS

-79 TAEGATSEISS
+79 TAEGAANEVSN

-100 EGANGTYS
+100 EGANGVYS

-121 LKAEID
+121 LKEEID
-127 RISEST
+127 RISET
-133 EFNTKKLING
+133 TQFNTKKLING

-169 DITFDVKPGQ
+169 DINFNVKPGQ

-193 ELGAYVGSQGSTNI
+193 KLGAYVGSQGTTNI
-207 AQVSN
+207 GQVSN
-212 PDNIKDTSEGS
+212 PYNIQDTEEGS
-223 YKVTVANPT
+223 YSVTIQNPT
-232 DGGATGDIM
+232 DGGAAGAQM
-241 NSSMDFINS
+241 SSSMTFINS
-250 YQKESS
+250 YQKNGS
-256 NMAFGAVSAT
+256 NMAFGSVTAV
-266 ALTTNESGYFMV
+266 TTNESGYFMI

-285 DAENGA
+285 NAAAGA

-297 ISAETGEEGQWV
+297 ISAENGKEGQWL
-309 DFETED
+309 DFTSVN
-315 GALRGSYNSNG
+315 GKLQGSYNSNG
-326 FNLNFEIPMVAGADT
+326 FNLNFEIPMLAGADT

-357 VENNENLLENGGG
+357 VANDDNLIANGGG
-370 ALQISQ
+370 ALQISH

-386 NQPNSLTKADD
+386 NQPDSLTKPDD
-397 KDGIVEYNNVTVHM
+397 KDGIVDYNNVTVHT
-411 VTLDSENGT
+411 VTLDSKTGT
-420 FNSGEITLGFKENTS
+420 FNAGEITLGFKENTGAAA
-435 NTTINGQTLSG
+435 NGQTLSG
-446 TATIEVRKGGEA
+446 TATIEVRKGGKA

-472 DENGVELFAST
+472 DENGVELFAVT
-483 QELKIYGNNTN
+483 QELKIYGNNKN
-494 TTVYLEGDDT
+494 TTIYLEGDDT
-504 IQDVVE
+504 IQDVVD
-510 KITKAVTQDLGMG
+510 KITKAITQDLDMG

-537 QTEGTGFGTVPGTMI
+537 QTESTGFGVVPGTMI

-574 ALGLDVVQAS
+574 ALGLEVVQES

-595 NLTGVV
+595 NLTGVIS
-601 VGERVTSN
+601 GERVTSN

-687 IGNTNINTQEDAQ
+687 IGNTNINTQDDAQ

-711 KVVSARSK
+711 KVVSTRAK
-719 IGAQVNRLNS
+719 IGAYINRLNS

-753 AKETTAMTTAQVA
+753 ARETTAMTTAQVA

>member
-7 SSTNLF
+7 TNSNLF

-27 LSSSINKLSSGL
+27 LSQSINRLSSGL
-39 RINSFMDDPSRMAIS
+39 RINTFMDDPSRMAIS

-79 TAEGATSEISS
+79 TAEGAANEVSN
-90 MLQRMRELAV
+90 MLKRMRELAV
-100 EGANGTYS
+100 EGANGVYS

-121 LKAEID
+121 LKEEID
-127 RISEST
+127 RISET
-133 EFNTKKLING
+133 TQFNTKKLING

-169 DITFDVKPGQ
+169 DINFNVKPGQ

-193 ELGAYVGSQGSTNI
+193 KLGAYVGSQGTTNI
-207 AQVSN
+207 GQVSN
-212 PDNIKDTSEGS
+212 PYNIQDTEEGS
-223 YKVTVANPT
+223 YSVTIQNPT
-232 DGGATGDIM
+232 DGGAAGAQM
-241 NSSMDFINS
+241 SSSMTFINS
-250 YQKESS
+250 YQKNGS
-256 NMAFGAVSAT
+256 NMAFGSVTAV
-266 ALTTNESGYFMV
+266 TTNESGYFMI

-285 DAENGA
+285 NAAAGA

-297 ISAETGEEGQWV
+297 ISAENGEEGQWL
-309 DFETED
+309 DFTSVN
-315 GALRGSYNSNG
+315 GKLQGSYNSNG
-326 FNLNFEIPMVAGADT
+326 FNLNFEIPMLAGADT

-357 VENNENLLENGGG
+357 VANDDNLIANGGG
-370 ALQISQ
+370 ALQISH

-386 NQPNSLTKADD
+386 NQPDSLTKPDD
-397 KDGIVEYNNVTVHM
+397 KDGIVDYNNVTVHT
-411 VTLDSENGT
+411 VTLDSKTGT
-420 FNSGEITLGFKENTS
+420 FNAGEITLGFKENTGAAA
-435 NTTINGQTLSG
+435 NGQTLSG
-446 TATIEVRKGGEA
+446 TATIEVRKGGKA

-472 DENGVELFAST
+472 DENGVELFAVT
-483 QELKIYGNNTN
+483 QELKIYGNNKN
-494 TTVYLEGDDT
+494 TTIYLEGDDT
-504 IQDVVE
+504 IQDVVD
-510 KITKAVTQDLGMG
+510 KITKAITQDLDMG

-537 QTEGTGFGTVPGTMI
+537 QTESTGFGVVPGTMI

-574 ALGLDVVQAS
+574 ALGLEVVQES

-595 NLTGVV
+595 NLTGVIS
-601 VGERVTSN
+601 GERVTSN

-687 IGNTNINTQEDAQ
+687 IGNTNINTQDDAQ

-711 KVVSARSK
+711 KVVSTRAK
-719 IGAQVNRLNS
+719 IGAYINRLNS

-753 AKETTAMTTAQVA
+753 ARETTAMTTAQVA

>member
-7 SSTNLF
+7 TNSNLF

-27 LSSSINKLSSGL
+27 LSQSINRLSSGL
-39 RINSFMDDPSRMAIS
+39 RINTFMDDPSRMAIS

-79 TAEGATSEISS
+79 TAEGAANEVSN

-100 EGANGTYS
+100 EGANGVYS

-121 LKAEID
+121 LKEEID
-127 RISEST
+127 RISET
-133 EFNTKKLING
+133 TQFNTKKLING

-169 DITFDVKPGQ
+169 DINFNVKPGQ

-193 ELGAYVGSQGSTNI
+193 KLGAYVGSQGTTNI
-207 AQVSN
+207 GQVSN
-212 PDNIKDTSEGS
+212 PYNIQDTEEGS
-223 YKVTVANPT
+223 YSVTIQNPT
-232 DGGATGDIM
+232 DGGAAGAQM
-241 NSSMDFINS
+241 SSSMTFINS
-250 YQKESS
+250 YQKNGS
-256 NMAFGAVSAT
+256 NMAFGSVTAV
-266 ALTTNESGYFMV
+266 TTNESGYFMI

-285 DAENGA
+285 NAAAGA

-297 ISAETGEEGQWV
+297 ISAENGEEGQWL
-309 DFETED
+309 DFTSVN
-315 GALRGSYNSNG
+315 GKLQGSYNSNG
-326 FNLNFEIPMVAGADT
+326 FNLNFEIPMLAGADT

-357 VENNENLLENGGG
+357 VANDDNLIANGGG
-370 ALQISQ
+370 ALQISH

-386 NQPNSLTKADD
+386 NQPDSLTKPDD
-397 KDGIVEYNNVTVHM
+397 KDGIVDYNNVTVHT
-411 VTLDSENGT
+411 VTLDSKTGT
-420 FNSGEITLGFKENTS
+420 FNAGEITLGFKENTGAAA
-435 NTTINGQTLSG
+435 NGQTLSG
-446 TATIEVRKGGEA
+446 TATIEVRKGGKA

-472 DENGVELFAST
+472 DENGVELFAVT
-483 QELKIYGNNTN
+483 QELKIYGNNKN
-494 TTVYLEGDDT
+494 TTIYLEGDDT
-504 IQDVVE
+504 IQDVVD
-510 KITKAVTQDLGMG
+510 KITKAITQDLDMG

-537 QTEGTGFGTVPGTMI
+537 QTESTGFGVVPGTMI

-574 ALGLDVVQAS
+574 ALGLEVVQES

-595 NLTGVV
+595 NLTGVIS
-601 VGERVTSN
+601 GERVTSN

-687 IGNTNINTQEDAQ
+687 IGNTNINTQDDAQ

-711 KVVSARSK
+711 KVVSTRAK
-719 IGAQVNRLNS
+719 IGAYINRLNS

-753 AKETTAMTTAQVA
+753 ARETTAMTTAHVV
-766 YQANIAI
+766 YQTNIAI
-773 LAQAN
+773 ITQT
-778 QIPAIALSLLQA
+778 

>member
-7 SSTNLF
+7 TNTNLF
-13 SLSSLVAAGRNQSD
+13 SLSSLVAAGRNQGD
-27 LSSSINKLSSGL
+27 LSQSINRLSSGL
-39 RINSFMDDPSRMAIS
+39 RINSFMDDPSRMSIS

-79 TAEGATSEISS
+79 TAEGATTEITN
-90 MLQRMRELAV
+90 MLQRMRELSV
-100 EGANGTYS
+100 EGANGVYS

-127 RISEST
+127 RISET
-133 EFNTKKLING
+133 TQFNTKKLING

-169 DITFDVKPGQ
+169 DISVDVKPGQ

-193 ELGAYVGSQGSTNI
+193 ELGAYVGNQGTTNI
-207 AQVSN
+207 GEVSS
-212 PDNIKDTSEGS
+212 PDNIKDTADGS
-223 YKVTVANPT
+223 YNVTVANPT
-232 DGGATGDIM
+232 DGGVAGADM

-250 YQKESS
+250 YQKEGS

-266 ALTTNESGYFMV
+266 ALKTNESGYFMI

-285 DAENGA
+285 TAENGA

-297 ISAETGEEGQWV
+297 ISAETGEEGQWI

-315 GALRGSYNSNG
+315 GKLKGSYDSNG
-326 FNLNFEIPMVAGADT
+326 FNLEFEIPMLAGADT

-346 KFLFSVTDSKG
+346 KFLFSVTDAKD
-357 VENNENLLENGGG
+357 VTNNEDLMANGGG

-386 NQPNSLTKADD
+386 NQPNSLTKPDD

-411 VTLDSENGT
+411 VTLDSKTGT
-420 FNSGEITLGFKENTS
+420 FDTGEITLGFQENTGAAG
-435 NTTINGQTLSG
+435 NGQTLGG
-446 TATIEVRKGGEA
+446 TASIEVRKGGEA
-458 ATSTTKLSELANFV
+458 ATATTKLSELANFV

-494 TTVYLEGDDT
+494 TTIYLEGDDT

-510 KITKAVTQDLGMG
+510 KITKAITQDLGMG

-530 KKLISFN
+530 KKLVSFN
-537 QTEGTGFGTVPGTMI
+537 QIEGTGFGVVPGTMI

-574 ALGLDVVQAS
+574 ALGLEVVQES
-584 SQNIQTITAKD
+584 SQNIQTITATD

-614 VIPGVDLI
+614 VIPGIDLI

-635 GTGKIDFKPSSRLEN
+635 GTGKIDFKPSNRLEN

-700 RAITEIDNALT
+700 RAITEIDNALS

-719 IGAQVNRLNS
+719 IGAHVNRLNS
-729 TINTLATAEENTTS
+729 TINTLATAEENTTA

>member
-7 SSTNLF
+7 TNTNLF
-13 SLSSLVAAGRNQSD
+13 SLSSLVAAGRNQGD
-27 LSSSINKLSSGL
+27 LSKSINRLSSGL
-39 RINSFMDDPSRMAIS
+39 RINTFMDDPSRMAIS

-79 TAEGATSEISS
+79 TAEGATNEISS

-100 EGANGTYS
+100 EGANGIYS

-121 LKAEID
+121 LKEEID

-133 EFNTKKLING
+133 QFNTKKLING

-169 DITFDVKPGQ
+169 DINFDVKPGQ

-193 ELGAYVGSQGSTNI
+193 ELGAYVGSQGTTNI
-207 AQVSN
+207 AQASN
-212 PDNIKDTSEGS
+212 PDNIKDTAKGS
-223 YKVTVANPT
+223 YNVTVQNPT
-232 DGGATGDIM
+232 DGGVAGDVM
-241 NSSMDFINS
+241 SSTMTYVNS
-250 YQKESS
+250 YQKEGS
-256 NMAFGAVSAT
+256 NMAFGTVT

-285 DAENGA
+285 NATAGA
-291 GYRVKF
+291 SYRVKF

-309 DFETED
+309 EFTSVD
-315 GALRGSYNSNG
+315 GKLTGAYNSNG
-326 FNLNFEIPMVAGADT
+326 FNLNFEIPMLDGANT

-357 VENNENLLENGGG
+357 VTNDEDLMANGGG

-376 NGVQGPVIVY
+376 NGVQGPTIVY
-386 NQPNSLTKADD
+386 NQPNSLTKPDD
-397 KDGIVEYNNVTVHM
+397 KDGIVEYNNVTVYM
-411 VTLDSENGT
+411 VTLDSKTGS
-420 FNSGEITLGFKENTS
+420 FSSGEITLGFQENTGAAA
-435 NTTINGQTLSG
+435 NGQTLSG

-494 TTVYLEGDDT
+494 TTIYLEGDDT
-504 IQDVVE
+504 LQDVVE
-510 KITKAVTQDLGMG
+510 KITKAITQDLGMG

-530 KKLISFN
+530 KKLVSFN
-537 QTEGTGFGTVPGTMI
+537 QTEGTGFGVVPGTMI

-566 IGSQKLMD
+566 IGNQKLMD
-574 ALGLDVVQAS
+574 ALGLEVVQES

-635 GTGKIDFKPSSRLEN
+635 GTGKIDFKPSVRLEN

-687 IGNTNINTQEDAQ
+687 IGNTNINTQDDAQ

-711 KVVSARSK
+711 KVVSTRAK
-719 IGAQVNRLNS
+719 IGAHVNRLNS
-729 TINTLATAEENTTS
+729 TINTLATAEENTTA

>member
-7 SSTNLF
+7 TNTNSF
-13 SLSSLVAAGRNQSD
+13 SLSSLVAAGRNQGD
-27 LSSSINKLSSGL
+27 LSKSINRLSSGL

-79 TAEGATSEISS
+79 TAEGVTTEITN

-100 EGANGTYS
+100 EGANGIYS

-121 LKAEID
+121 LKEEID
-127 RISEST
+127 RISET
-133 EFNTKKLING
+133 TQFNTKKLING

-153 DKISAVINGTV
+153 DKINAVINGKV

-193 ELGAYVGSQGSTNI
+193 KLGAYVGSQGTTNI
-207 AQVSN
+207 GEVSN
-212 PDNIKDTSEGS
+212 PDNIKDTAEGS
-223 YKVTVANPT
+223 YNVTVKNPT
-232 DGGATGDIM
+232 DGGATGNVM

-250 YQKESS
+250 YQKNGS
-256 NMAFGAVSAT
+256 NMAFGSVTAV
-266 ALTTNESGYFMV
+266 TTNESGYFMI

-285 DAENGA
+285 NAAAGA
-291 GYRVKF
+291 SYRVKF
-297 ISAETGEEGQWV
+297 ISAENGEEGQWL
-309 DFETED
+309 DFTSVN
-315 GALRGSYNSNG
+315 GKLQGSYNSNG
-326 FNLNFEIPMVAGADT
+326 FNLNFEIPMLAGADT

-357 VENNENLLENGGG
+357 VANDDNLMANGGG
-370 ALQISQ
+370 ALQISH

-386 NQPNSLTKADD
+386 NQPNSLTKPDD
-397 KDGIVEYNNVTVHM
+397 KDGIVDYNNVTVHT
-411 VTLDSENGT
+411 VTLDSKTGT
-420 FNSGEITLGFKENTS
+420 FNAGEITLGFKENS
-435 NTTINGQTLSG
+435 GIAGNGQTLSG

-483 QELKIYGNNTN
+483 QELKIYGNNKN
-494 TTVYLEGDDT
+494 TTIYLEGDDT
-504 IQDVVE
+504 IQDVVD
-510 KITKAVTQDLGMG
+510 KITKAITQDLDMG

-537 QTEGTGFGTVPGTMI
+537 QTEGTGFGVVPGTMI

-574 ALGLDVVQAS
+574 ALGLEVVQES

-595 NLTGVV
+595 NLTGVIS
-601 VGERVTSN
+601 GERVTSN

-687 IGNTNINTQEDAQ
+687 IGNTNINTQYDAQ

-711 KVVSARSK
+711 KVVSTRAK
-719 IGAQVNRLNS
+719 IGAYINRLNS

-753 AKETTAMTTAQVA
+753 ARETTAMTTAQVA

>member
-7 SSTNLF
+7 TNSNLF

-27 LSSSINKLSSGL
+27 LSQSINRLSSGL
-39 RINSFMDDPSRMAIS
+39 RINTFMDDPSRMAIS

-79 TAEGATSEISS
+79 TAEGAANEVSN

-100 EGANGTYS
+100 EGANGVYS

-121 LKAEID
+121 LKEEID
-127 RISEST
+127 RISET
-133 EFNTKKLING
+133 TQFNTKKLING

-169 DITFDVKPGQ
+169 DINFNVKPGQ

-193 ELGAYVGSQGSTNI
+193 KLGAYVGSQGTTNI
-207 AQVSN
+207 GQVSN
-212 PDNIKDTSEGS
+212 PYNIQDTEEGS
-223 YKVTVANPT
+223 YSVTIQNPT
-232 DGGATGDIM
+232 DGGAAGAQM
-241 NSSMDFINS
+241 SSSMTFINS
-250 YQKESS
+250 CQKNGS
-256 NMAFGAVSAT
+256 NMAFGSVTAV
-266 ALTTNESGYFMV
+266 TTNESGYFMI

-285 DAENGA
+285 NAAAGA

-297 ISAETGEEGQWV
+297 ISAENGEEGQWL
-309 DFETED
+309 DFTSVN
-315 GALRGSYNSNG
+315 GKLQGSYNSNG
-326 FNLNFEIPMVAGADT
+326 FNLNFEIPMLAGADT

-357 VENNENLLENGGG
+357 VANDDNLIANGGG
-370 ALQISQ
+370 ALQISH

-386 NQPNSLTKADD
+386 NQPDSLTKPDD
-397 KDGIVEYNNVTVHM
+397 KDGIVDYNNVTVHT
-411 VTLDSENGT
+411 VTLDSKTGT
-420 FNSGEITLGFKENTS
+420 FNAGEITLGFKENTGAAA
-435 NTTINGQTLSG
+435 NGQTLSG
-446 TATIEVRKGGEA
+446 TATIEVRKGGKA

-472 DENGVELFAST
+472 DENGVELFAVT
-483 QELKIYGNNTN
+483 QELKIYGNNKN
-494 TTVYLEGDDT
+494 TTIYLEGDDT
-504 IQDVVE
+504 IQDVVD
-510 KITKAVTQDLGMG
+510 KITKAITQDLDMG

-537 QTEGTGFGTVPGTMI
+537 QTESTGFGVVPGTMI

-566 IGSQKLMD
+566 IGNQKLMD
-574 ALGLDVVQAS
+574 ALGLEVVQES

-595 NLTGVV
+595 NLTGVIS
-601 VGERVTSN
+601 GERVTSN

-687 IGNTNINTQEDAQ
+687 IGNTNINTQDDAQ

-711 KVVSARSK
+711 KVVSTRAK
-719 IGAQVNRLNS
+719 IGAYINRLNS

-753 AKETTAMTTAQVA
+753 ARETTAMTTAQVA

>member
-7 SSTNLF
+7 TNTNLF
-13 SLSSLVAAGRNQSD
+13 SLSSLVAAGRNQGD
-27 LSSSINKLSSGL
+27 LSQSINRLSSGL
-39 RINSFMDDPSRMAIS
+39 RINSFMDDPSRMSIS

-79 TAEGATSEISS
+79 TAEGATTEITN
-90 MLQRMRELAV
+90 MLQRMRELSV
-100 EGANGTYS
+100 EGANGVYS

-127 RISEST
+127 RISET
-133 EFNTKKLING
+133 TQFNTKKLING

-169 DITFDVKPGQ
+169 DISVDVKPGQ

-193 ELGAYVGSQGSTNI
+193 KLGAYVGNQGTTNI
-207 AQVSN
+207 GEVSS
-212 PDNIKDTSEGS
+212 PDNIKDTADGS
-223 YKVTVANPT
+223 YNVTVANPT
-232 DGGATGDIM
+232 DGGATGDVM

-250 YQKESS
+250 YQKEGS

-266 ALTTNESGYFMV
+266 ALKTNESGYFMI

-285 DAENGA
+285 TAENGA

-297 ISAETGEEGQWV
+297 ISAETGEEGQWI

-315 GALRGSYNSNG
+315 GKLKGSYDSNG
-326 FNLNFEIPMVAGADT
+326 FNLEFEIPMLAGADT

-346 KFLFSVTDSKG
+346 KFLFSVTDAKD
-357 VENNENLLENGGG
+357 VTNNEDLMANGGG

-386 NQPNSLTKADD
+386 NQPNSLTKPDD

-411 VTLDSENGT
+411 VTLDSKTGT
-420 FNSGEITLGFKENTS
+420 FDTGEITLGFQENTGAAG
-435 NTTINGQTLSG
+435 NGQTLGG
-446 TATIEVRKGGEA
+446 TASIEVRKGGEA
-458 ATSTTKLSELANFV
+458 ATATTKLSELANFV

-494 TTVYLEGDDT
+494 ITIYLEGDDT

-510 KITKAVTQDLGMG
+510 KITKAITQDLGMG

-530 KKLISFN
+530 KKLVSFN
-537 QTEGTGFGTVPGTMI
+537 QIEGTGFGVVPGTMI

-574 ALGLDVVQAS
+574 ALGLEVVQES
-584 SQNIQTITAKD
+584 SQNIQTITATD

-614 VIPGVDLI
+614 VIPGIDLI

-635 GTGKIDFKPSSRLEN
+635 GTGKIDFKPSNRLEN

-700 RAITEIDNALT
+700 RAITEIDNALS

-719 IGAQVNRLNS
+719 IGAHVNRLNS
-729 TINTLATAEENTTS
+729 TINTLATAEENTTA

-753 AKETTAMTTAQVA
+753 ARETTAMTTAQVA

>member
-7 SSTNLF
+7 SNTNLF
-13 SLSSLVAAGRNQSD
+13 SLSSLVAAGRNTSD

-39 RINSFMDDPSRMAIS
+39 RINTFMDDPSRMSIS

-79 TAEGATSEISS
+79 TAEGATNEITS

-100 EGANGTYS
+100 EGANGIYS

-164 ADGNY
+164 EDGNY
-169 DITFDVKPGQ
+169 DISFDVKPGQ

-193 ELGAYVGSQGSTNI
+193 ELGAYVNNQGTTNI
-207 AQVSN
+207 AKVSN
-212 PDNIKDTSEGS
+212 PDGIADTATAA
-223 YKVTVANPT
+223 YTVTVKNPT
-232 DGGATGDIM
+232 DGGLTGAAM
-241 NSSMDFINS
+241 SSSMTFVNS
-250 YQKESS
+250 YQQEGS
-256 NMAFGAVSAT
+256 NMAFGAVT
-266 ALTTNESGYFMV
+266 AVTTNESGYFLV
-278 EFTENST
+278 EFTENS
-285 DAENGA
+285 AEARDGVS
-291 GYRVKF
+291 YRVKF
-297 ISAETGEEGQWV
+297 ISAETGDEGQWV
-309 DFETED
+309 DFETD
-315 GALRGSYNSNG
+315 NGTLSGKYDSNG
-326 FNLNFEIPMVAGADT
+326 LNLEFEIPMVAGSDT
-341 VNDGD
+341 VTSGD
-346 KFLFSVTDSKG
+346 KFMFTVTDSKG
-357 VENNENLLENGGG
+357 VNNNQDLLSNGGG
-370 ALQISQ
+370 SIQISQ
-376 NGVQGPVIVY
+376 GGVKGPEIIY
-386 NQPNSLTKADD
+386 TQPNSLTQADNQN
-397 KDGIVEYNNVTVHM
+397 GITEYNDVTVYM
-411 VTLDSENGT
+411 VSLDSETG
-420 FNSGEITLGFKENTS
+420 SYQLGEITVGFQENTGA
-435 NTTINGQTLSG
+435 TTNGQTLSG
-446 TATIEVRKGGEA
+446 TATIDVRKGGQA

-483 QELKIYGNNTN
+483 QELSIYGNNTK
-494 TTVYLEGDDT
+494 TTIYLEGDDT
-504 IQDVVE
+504 LQDVVD
-510 KITKAVTQDLGMG
+510 KITEAVTKDLNMG

-537 QTEGTGFGTVPGTMI
+537 QTEGVGFGVVPGTMI

-574 ALGLDVVQAS
+574 ALGLEVVQQS

-595 NLTGVV
+595 NLTGVL

-622 VDTRTGVDAYYNT
+622 VDTRTGVDAYYNE
-635 GTGKIDFKPSSRLEN
+635 GTGKIDFTPSTRLEN

-660 RTEIQIGTEKGEKLD
+660 RTEIQLGTEKGEKLD
-675 VSLPALNTAALG
+675 VSLPSLNTAALG

-700 RAITEIDNALT
+700 RAITEVDNALS

-719 IGAQVNRLNS
+719 IGAHVNRLNS
-729 TINTLATAEENTTS
+729 TINTLAIAEENTTS

>member
-7 SSTNLF
+7 TNTNLF
-13 SLSSLVAAGRNQSD
+13 SLSSLVAAGRNQGD
-27 LSSSINKLSSGL
+27 LSQSINRLSSGL
-39 RINSFMDDPSRMAIS
+39 RINSFMDDPSRMSIS

-79 TAEGATSEISS
+79 TAEGATTEITN
-90 MLQRMRELAV
+90 MLQRMRELSV
-100 EGANGTYS
+100 EGANGVYS

-127 RISEST
+127 RISET
-133 EFNTKKLING
+133 TQFNTKKLING

-169 DITFDVKPGQ
+169 DISVDVKPGQ

-193 ELGAYVGSQGSTNI
+193 ELGAYVGNQGTTNI
-207 AQVSN
+207 GEVSS
-212 PDNIKDTSEGS
+212 PDNIKDTADGS
-223 YKVTVANPT
+223 YNVTVANPT
-232 DGGATGDIM
+232 DGGVAGADM

-250 YQKESS
+250 YQKEGS
-256 NMAFGAVSAT
+256 NMAFGTVSAT
-266 ALTTNESGYFMV
+266 ALKTNESGYFMI

-285 DAENGA
+285 TAENGA

-297 ISAETGEEGQWV
+297 ISAETGEEGQWI

-315 GALRGSYNSNG
+315 GKLKGSYDSNG
-326 FNLNFEIPMVAGADT
+326 FNLEFEIPMLAGADT

-346 KFLFSVTDSKG
+346 KFLFSVTDAKD
-357 VENNENLLENGGG
+357 VTNNEDLMANGGG

-386 NQPNSLTKADD
+386 NQPNSLTKPDD

-411 VTLDSENGT
+411 VTLDSETGT
-420 FNSGEITLGFKENTS
+420 FDTGEITLGFQENTGAAG
-435 NTTINGQTLSG
+435 NGQTLGG
-446 TATIEVRKGGEA
+446 TASIEVRKGGEA
-458 ATSTTKLSELANFV
+458 ATATTKLSELANFV

-494 TTVYLEGDDT
+494 TTIYLEGDDT

-510 KITKAVTQDLGMG
+510 KITKAITQDLGMG

-530 KKLISFN
+530 KKLVSFN
-537 QTEGTGFGTVPGTMI
+537 QIEGTGFGVVPGTMI

-574 ALGLDVVQAS
+574 ALGLEVVQES
-584 SQNIQTITAKD
+584 SQNIQTITATD
-595 NLTGVV
+595 NLTGIV

-614 VIPGVDLI
+614 VIPGIDLI

-635 GTGKIDFKPSSRLEN
+635 GTGKIDFKPSNRLEN

-729 TINTLATAEENTTS
+729 TINTLATAEENTTA

>member
-7 SSTNLF
+7 TNTNLF
-13 SLSSLVAAGRNQSD
+13 SLSSLVAAGRNQGD
-27 LSSSINKLSSGL
+27 LSQSINRLSSGL
-39 RINSFMDDPSRMAIS
+39 RINSFMDDPSRMSIS

-79 TAEGATSEISS
+79 TAEGATTEITN
-90 MLQRMRELAV
+90 MLQRMRELSV
-100 EGANGTYS
+100 EGANGVYS

-127 RISEST
+127 RISET
-133 EFNTKKLING
+133 TQFNTKKLING

-169 DITFDVKPGQ
+169 DISVDVKPGQ

-193 ELGAYVGSQGSTNI
+193 KLGAYVGNQGTTNI
-207 AQVSN
+207 GEVSS
-212 PDNIKDTSEGS
+212 PDNIKDTADGS
-223 YKVTVANPT
+223 YNVTVANPT
-232 DGGATGDIM
+232 DGGATGDVM

-250 YQKESS
+250 YQKEGS

-266 ALTTNESGYFMV
+266 ALKTNESGYFMI

-285 DAENGA
+285 TAENGA

-297 ISAETGEEGQWV
+297 ISAETGEEGQWI

-315 GALRGSYNSNG
+315 GKLKGSYDSNG
-326 FNLNFEIPMVAGADT
+326 FNLEFEIPMLAGADT

-346 KFLFSVTDSKG
+346 KFLFSVTDAKD
-357 VENNENLLENGGG
+357 VTNNEDLMANGGG

-376 NGVQGPVIVY
+376 NGVQGPTIIY
-386 NQPNSLTKADD
+386 NQPNSLTKPDD

-411 VTLDSENGT
+411 VTLDSKTGT
-420 FNSGEITLGFKENTS
+420 FDTGEITLGFQENTGAAG
-435 NTTINGQTLSG
+435 NGQTLGG
-446 TATIEVRKGGEA
+446 TASIEVRKGGEA
-458 ATSTTKLSELANFV
+458 ATATTKLSELANFV

-494 TTVYLEGDDT
+494 TTIYLEGDDT

-510 KITKAVTQDLGMG
+510 KITKAITQDLGMG

-530 KKLISFN
+530 KKLVSFN
-537 QTEGTGFGTVPGTMI
+537 QIEGTGFGVVPGTMI

-574 ALGLDVVQAS
+574 ALGLEVVQES
-584 SQNIQTITAKD
+584 SQNIQTITATD

-614 VIPGVDLI
+614 VIPGIDLI

-635 GTGKIDFKPSSRLEN
+635 GTGKIDFKPSNRLEN

-700 RAITEIDNALT
+700 RAITEIDNALS

-719 IGAQVNRLNS
+719 IGAHVNRLNS
-729 TINTLATAEENTTS
+729 TINTLATAEENTTA